1 MTARRP
7 DRCDRAVDRVPPIV
21 AGVTRAGGGR
31 RATAG
36 VVTLALAALPACTG
50 GDDAV
55 PSTTSTASAPS
66 TDTSIVPTSTPSTS
80 TMTTA
85 TSTVP
90 TSTTTTSDVP
100 ASTTTPVVPSSLPGR
115 EPLSTTGAGVTV
127 VVFDRGVDWRHPDL
141 RHPDGSTRLTALVD
155 LTEQRSGCAPDRPE
169 PAVHLA
175 SAIDAALDD
184 PLDDL
189 RDDGVDD
196 GVDHGTAIPLDGS
209 GEGTALAGLAVGNGR
224 AADGELTGY
233 APAADLVVVDLAS
246 DGTEGGTPSTG
257 CIDDALD
264 VVDLLLEGADGPAVA
279 LFGTGTQW
287 GPIDGSSAASR
298 RIAESFGPD
307 RPGRVMVT
315 SVGDEG
321 DLPNHASVEIAAGDV
336 VEIPFDR
343 PEGVP
348 SNPTLWY
355 TGDLRAQVSVR
366 FGDDD
371 SAGDEGDEG
380 DAAARVIGPVGPG
393 GSELADGVAII
404 QYEPGREFHPWT
416 SKSGDRAVWISIDRP
431 AGDGAFVVEVFD
443 DGSAD
448 DDAVGTGR
456 LDVYGDV
463 AGATRRTSSIVFT
476 DHLADGRLTDV
487 AATEGAVVATAYV
500 ARTSWVDRVGRL
512 VDQSPAVD
520 LGARWPAAASGP
532 TRDGRA
538 AVTVAAP
545 GHHAIA
551 PLAAGSPLA
560 ARDELVPDM
569 ETLGVPDATGA
580 YVVASGTAPAAAIVA
595 GTVAAMLEVA
605 PGLTGAEVAELLR
618 STAVTDESTGAVPN
632 PRWGAGKLDARA
644 AVAAAQS

>member
-1 MTARRP
+1 MTRVGGV
-7 DRCDRAVDRVPPIV
+7 RCTTVGALALV
-21 AGVTRAGGGR
+21 AG
-31 RATAG
+31 
-36 VVTLALAALPACTG
+36 LAACTG
-50 GDDAV
+50 GDAAT
-55 PSTTSTASAPS
+55 PATTSTES
-66 TDTSIVPTSTPSTS
+66 
-80 TMTTA
+80 A
-85 TSTVP
+85 TSTTTTVTS
-90 TSTTTTSDVP
+90 TSTTTTSN
-100 ASTTTPVVPSSLPGR
+100 TTTPTTITPTTTTPTTTATTITSVVPSSLPPR
-115 EPLSTTGAGVTV
+115 EPLAATGAGVTV

-141 RHPDGSTRLTALVD
+141 RNPDGSTRLTALVD

-169 PAVHLA
+169 PAVHLP

-184 PLDDL
+184 AG
-189 RDDGVDD
+189 DDGVDD
-196 GVDHGTAIPLDGS
+196 GTTIPLDGS

-246 DGTEGGTPSTG
+246 DGTDGSTPSTG

-315 SVGDEG
+315 SAGDEG

-336 VEIPFDR
+336 VEIPFER
-343 PEGVP
+343 PDGVP

-355 TGDLRAQVSVR
+355 SGDLRAQVSIR
-366 FGDDD
+366 FGDD
-371 SAGDEGDEG
+371 GDE
-380 DAAARVIGPVGPG
+380 AAQVFGPLGPG
-393 GSELADGVAII
+393 ESELADGVAVI

-416 SKSGDRAVWISIDRP
+416 STSGDRAVWISIDRP
-431 AGDGAFVVEVFD
+431 AGAGAIVVEVLD
-443 DGSAD
+443 DGSSG
-448 DDAVGTGR
+448 DAEAATGR

-463 AGATRRTSSIVFT
+463 AGASRRTSSIVFT

-487 AATEGAVVATAYV
+487 AATEGAVVATAHV
-500 ARTSWVDRVGRL
+500 ARTSWVDRLGRL
-512 VDQSPAVD
+512 VDQSPAAG
-520 LGARWPAAASGP
+520 LGARWPGAASGP
-532 TRDGRA
+532 TRDGRP

-551 PLAAGSPLA
+551 PLAGGSLLA

-569 ETLGVPDATGA
+569 EALGVPDATGS

-595 GTVAAMLEVA
+595 GTVAAMLEVD
-605 PGLTGAEVAELLR
+605 PGLTGAEVAELLQ
-618 STAVTDESTGAVPN
+618 STAVADESTGEVPN

-644 AVAAAQS
+644 AITAANP